1 MICYLVGDVICYKTP
16 ALDGKINVFGG
27 GDAVLGSLS
36 AIAKGAR
43 E

>member
-1 MICYLVGDVICYKTP
+1 MNKSYRSPTIM
-16 ALDGKINVFGG
+16 ALDVKINVFGG

-36 AIAKGAR
+36 AIAKGAS